1 MTTVWQ
7 LLILSGYVF
16 CYLQLWTSDANQ
28 DGDDDR
34 EGENN

>member
-1 MTTVWQ
+1 MAITNFVH
-7 LLILSGYVF
+7 F